1 MPRKR
6 RVGSISDELLYKSRE
21 VALSAVQ
28 IFNNPLMRFKSEA
41 YIVLMMIAWTY
52 LFHAYYRKNKFE
64 YRYFQNKGSRRK
76 FDRTKRGAYK
86 YWELERCLNDKASP
100 IDRNSANNLRF
111 LIGLRHEIEHQMT
124 MNLDSYLSG
133 RYQACALNY
142 NHYIKALFGERFGI
156 DKYLAYSIQFLE
168 LSYDQLQQSSKRVL
182 DIPPRV
188 QTYIMEFDHS
198 LTEEEYN
205 DERFSYRLY
214 FSKKMANRPGQADRV
229 IEFLDPSSELAQE
242 IDREYWVKQDVERP
256 KYRPS
261 QIVESM
267 QSQGFINFN
276 MHHHTLLWKKLDA
289 KNPGKGY
296 GVDIGNQ
303 WFWYERWVEEVRQH
317 CEDQRETYCDDE

>member
-52 LFHAYYRKNKFE
+52 LVHAYYRKNKIE

-168 LSYDQLQQSSKRVL
+168 LSYDQLQKQADTTL

-188 QTYIMEFDHS
+188 KTYIMEFDHS

-205 DERFSYRLY
+205 DERFSYRLF
-214 FSKKMANRPGQADRV
+214 FSKKTANRLGQADRV
-229 IEFLDPSSELAQE
+229 IEFVDPSSELAQSLE
-242 IDREYWVKQDVERP
+242 REYWVKQDVERP
-256 KYRPS
+256 KYLPG
-261 QIVESM
+261 QIVELM

-276 MHHHTLLWKKLDA
+276 MHHHTLLWKELDA

-296 GVDIGNQ
+296 GVDIGNR
-303 WFWYERWVEEVRQH
+303 WFWYKRWVEEVRQH